1 MFSRSCQ
8 YALRAVIYLARHSE
22 TNKNT
27 GVKEIAD
34 TLGIP
39 QQFLAKILQQ
49 LSKQN
54 LLSSIK
60 GPNGGFFL
68 SEENLNVTLLQVVEC
83 IDGPSILT
91 SCVMG
96 LPNCSTERP
105 CPLHH
110 HVYDWREGFRE
121 MLTNRRIKDFIK
133 SQDGES
139 FYFDTGTL
147 KR

>member
-8 YALRAVIYLARHSE
+8 YALRAVIYLARQTE
-22 TNKNT
+22 PNKNT
-27 GVKEIAD
+27 GVKEISD
-34 TLGIP
+34 TLEIP
-39 QQFLAKILQQ
+39 HQFLAKILQQ

-54 LLSSIK
+54 LVSSIK

-83 IDGPSILT
+83 IDGPGVLT

-96 LPNCSTERP
+96 LANCSTERP
-105 CPLHH
+105 CPLHN
-110 HVYDWREGFRE
+110 HVFDWREGFRE
-121 MLTNRRIKDFIK
+121 MLTKRRIKEFLH
-133 SQDGES
+133 SQDDDS
-139 FYFDTGTL
+139 LDFVKGTL